1 MSGEQSLIEALKK
14 YQATLGKARLL
25 NEAFENSPAD
35 DPMLEQKGEIQLKEV
50 VISGIQKKTKKV
62 KSGLLKIKVK
72 VQGAKALVEEK
83 KKQRRGIEELFGE
96 VEKVAQS
103 MEKGKCKKMT
113 FKGHNDE
120 FEKEIE
126 TLSPLKEEAP
136 RQKKMRKV
144 TM

>member
-1 MSGEQSLIEALKK
+1 MAKK
-14 YQATLGKARLL
+14 
-25 NEAFENSPAD
+25 
-35 DPMLEQKGEIQLKEV
+35 
-50 VISGIQKKTKKV
+50 IQKKTKKV